1 MSTLELKKR
10 VIDRLEGVED
20 PTLQDVLSLLEF
32 QANNDLYKVNTDER
46 KAIEDGLK
54 QIENGEF
61 LTHKQVSAEII
72 AWLKE

>member
-10 VIDRLEGVED
+10 VIDKLEGVED

-32 QANNDLYKVNTDER
+32 QENNETYKVSIAEK
-46 KAIEDGLK
+46 KAIEEGLK
-54 QIENGEF
+54 QIENGEL
-61 LTHKQVSAEII
+61 LTHEQVSDEIN

>member
-32 QANNDLYKVNTDER
+32 QANNDLYKVNTYER

>member
-10 VIDRLEGVED
+10 VIDKLEGVED

-32 QANNDLYKVNTDER
+32 QETNEIYTVSKAER
-46 KAIEDGLK
+46 KAIEVGLK

-61 LTHKQVSAEII
+61 FTHEQVSDEIN